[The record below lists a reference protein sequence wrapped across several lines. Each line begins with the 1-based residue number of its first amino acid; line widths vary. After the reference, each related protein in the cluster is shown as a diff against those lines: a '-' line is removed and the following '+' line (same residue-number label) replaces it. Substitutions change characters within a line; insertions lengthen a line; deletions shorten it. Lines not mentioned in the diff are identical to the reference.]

1 MFIYLPVV
9 DLNFQQAA
17 VAGIVAFIVAHVVT
31 VVAAGIE
38 DDLRLQH
45 VLVVVLVRR
54 VGVVVR
60 AVHLERTHNKPTKLF
75 LFLKLS
81 SVLCKL

>member
-17 VAGIVAFIVAHVVT
+17 VAGIVAFIVTHVVT

-60 AVHLERTHNKPTKLF
+60 AVHLERTNNKPTKLF

-81 SVLCKL
+81 FILCKL

>member
-1 MFIYLPVV
+1 
-9 DLNFQQAA
+9 
-17 VAGIVAFIVAHVVT
+17 
-31 VVAAGIE
+31 
-38 DDLRLQH
+38 
-45 VLVVVLVRR
+45 VVVLVRR

-60 AVHLERTHNKPTKLF
+60 AVHLERTNNKPTKLF